1 MGTNATEKTSSIHM
15 LTDFRFLRHFPL
27 GGADHPKS
35 SGFNFYNTNSM
46 WTGANEVQA
55 SLRAMSIAASNR
67 EYENLY
73 HGVFKTNLKSADEA
87 TAGDVAH

>member
-1 MGTNATEKTSSIHM
+1 
-15 LTDFRFLRHFPL
+15 
-27 GGADHPKS
+27 
-35 SGFNFYNTNSM
+35 M